1 MLEPQVHI
9 SMKITTNSNHTKLI
23 CHWLMTVLYFVCPD
37 DVSSQTDKEERDPEF
52 DVMSMPVYLQLYDM
66 LLKVD
71 IR

>member
-1 MLEPQVHI
+1 
-9 SMKITTNSNHTKLI
+9 
-23 CHWLMTVLYFVCPD
+23 MTVLYFVCPD

-71 IR
+71 IRWQISYKSQIFQKILSQF